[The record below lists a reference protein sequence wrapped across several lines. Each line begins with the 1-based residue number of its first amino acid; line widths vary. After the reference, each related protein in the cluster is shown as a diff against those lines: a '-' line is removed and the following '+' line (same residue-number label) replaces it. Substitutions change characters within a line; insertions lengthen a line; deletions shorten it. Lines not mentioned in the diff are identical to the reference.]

1 MPRFCENCG
10 QPLNDGI
17 KFCGNCGA
25 PVPAPAPVQ
34 SPAAATPARAAPAP
48 APAKKTFTCPKCGGT
63 MTVQTVV
70 EDNPAGCGTIIMYVI
85 LAITILGLL
94 VLIPMLMRKKTETV
108 TYAVCQN
115 CGYRAR
121 VAS

>member
-25 PVPAPAPVQ
+25 PV
-34 SPAAATPARAAPAP
+34 SAPAP
-48 APAKKTFTCPKCGGT
+48 AQTPAPAAVKAPAKKGPTCPKCGGE
-63 MTVQTVV
+63 MKIQTVV
-70 EDNPAGCGTIIMYVI
+70 EDNPMGCGLILVYLILAVTII
-85 LAITILGLL
+85 GLL
-94 VLIPMLMRKKTETV
+94 VLIPMLAHKKTETV
-108 TYAVCQN
+108 TYAVCQS

-121 VAS
+121 VSS

>member
-17 KFCGNCGA
+17 RFCGNCGA
-25 PVPAPAPVQ
+25 PVPAPAPAQ
-34 SPAAATPARAAPAP
+34 SPAAAALARTAP

-70 EDNPAGCGTIIMYVI
+70 EDNPAGCGLI
-85 LAITILGLL
+85 LFYILLAVTILGLFIL
-94 VLIPMLMRKKTETV
+94 VPMLLRKKTETV
-108 TYAVCQN
+108 TYAVCQS

-121 VAS
+121 VSS